1 MARGWQPRK
10 GDVSPR
16 KEYVPEADASNLRN
30 TMKTY
35 EVTIYA
41 TVEADSLQE
50 AEMLYSEGDYS
61 IDYHEISDYDETDAA
76 DLDDYLHDVG
86 VEKELEKRDGLA

>member
-16 KEYVPEADASNLRN
+16 KEYVPEAD
-30 TMKTY
+30 
-35 EVTIYA
+35 EF
-41 TVEADSLQE
+41 
-50 AEMLYSEGDYS
+50 
-61 IDYHEISDYDETDAA
+61 ETDAA

-86 VEKELEKRDGLA
+86 VEKELEKRDGMA

>member
-16 KEYVPEADASNLRN
+16 KEYVPDVDEFEEDTAD
-30 TMKTY
+30 TF
-35 EVTIYA
+35 
-41 TVEADSLQE
+41 
-50 AEMLYSEGDYS
+50 
-61 IDYHEISDYDETDAA
+61 AA

-86 VEKELEKRDGLA
+86 VEIALEKRDGMA